1 MYHSLIIDGKNT
13 YDDFGLIPTS
23 RPIINPSSPRYS
35 YIEVPG
41 MSGVLDVSDSLTG
54 KMSYENRTGSI
65 EFLVQNKKKWSDV
78 YSELLAFMQGRFM
91 RIVLEDDPLYYYEGR
106 LHISSW
112 KSNKNNS
119 TITIDYDLSPFKY
132 ETKNAVNGYLIS
144 ERNLSGN
151 VYCYADESTKVLEM
165 IAECENITGSGIK
178 AYIDGSSYQC
188 HEGINLLP
196 TLQCDGSGS
205 IRLNG
210 TGKITVKYRKGR
222 L

>member
-1 MYHSLIIDGKNT
+1 ME
-13 YDDFGLIPTS
+13 
-23 RPIINPSSPRYS
+23 R
-35 YIEVPG
+35 
-41 MSGVLDVSDSLTG
+41 
-54 KMSYENRTGSI
+54 
-65 EFLVQNKKKWSDV
+65 V

-151 VYCYADESTKVLEM
+151 VYYYADESTKVLEM

>member
-151 VYCYADESTKVLEM
+151 VYYYADESTKVLEM

-178 AYIDGSSYQC
+178 AY
-188 HEGINLLP
+188 
-196 TLQCDGSGS
+196 
-205 IRLNG
+205 
-210 TGKITVKYRKGR
+210 
-222 L
+222 

>member
-1 MYHSLIIDGKNT
+1 
-13 YDDFGLIPTS
+13 
-23 RPIINPSSPRYS
+23 
-35 YIEVPG
+35 
-41 MSGVLDVSDSLTG
+41 MSFES
-54 KMSYENRTGSI
+54 RTGSF

-119 TITIDYDLSPFKY
+119 TITIDYDLSPFMY
-132 ETKNAVNGYLIS
+132 ETENAVNGYLIS

-151 VYCYADESTKVLEM
+151 VYYYADESTKVLEM

>member
-78 YSELLAFMQGRFM
+78 
-91 RIVLEDDPLYYYEGR
+91 
-106 LHISSW
+106 
-112 KSNKNNS
+112 
-119 TITIDYDLSPFKY
+119 
-132 ETKNAVNGYLIS
+132 
-144 ERNLSGN
+144 
-151 VYCYADESTKVLEM
+151 
-165 IAECENITGSGIK
+165 
-178 AYIDGSSYQC
+178 
-188 HEGINLLP
+188 
-196 TLQCDGSGS
+196 
-205 IRLNG
+205 
-210 TGKITVKYRKGR
+210 
-222 L
+222 